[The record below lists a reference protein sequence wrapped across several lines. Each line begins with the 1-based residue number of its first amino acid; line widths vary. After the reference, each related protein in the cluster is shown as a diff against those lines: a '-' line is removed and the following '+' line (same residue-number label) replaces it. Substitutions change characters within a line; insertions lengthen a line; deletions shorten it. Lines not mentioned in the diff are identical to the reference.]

1 MTDLITAHPELK
13 PHLLGNNGFNGSR
26 SDYASAQAVILG
38 LPMDYTVSFRPGAR
52 LGPERIRE
60 VSYGL
65 ELYSWHLDRTLADHN
80 YYDAG
85 DLNLPFGNVRAS
97 LAAISSAVATVINDG
112 KLPICLGGE
121 HLVSWGVF
129 QAVYAKHP
137 DLVVVHFDA
146 HADLR
151 SEFFGEGDSHATVI
165 GNIARTLGPKRV
177 FQLGIRS
184 GEREELEFAREY
196 THLYSEQVFPG
207 LEEVLPQ
214 LAGKPV
220 YVTLDIDVVDPAFA
234 PGTGTPEPGGCTSSE
249 ILRAVR
255 MLGEA
260 NVVAFDLVE
269 VAPQLDSSEITQL
282 LAAKIVREAMLSFLP
297 RP

>member
-1 MTDLITAHPELK
+1 MSDILTTHPELA
-13 PHLLGNNGFNGSR
+13 PHLLGNNGFNGSH
-26 SDYASAQAVILG
+26 SDYTTAEAVIIG

-65 ELYSWHLDRTLADHN
+65 ELYSWHLDRTLADHR

-97 LAAISSAVATVINDG
+97 LAAIRTAVSTVINDG

-129 QAVYAKHP
+129 QAVYAKYP
-137 DLVVVHFDA
+137 DLVVVHLDA

-151 SEFFGEGDSHATVI
+151 SAFFGEADSHATVI

-177 FQLGIRS
+177 YQLGIRS
-184 GEREELEFAREY
+184 GEREELLFAQEY
-196 THLYSEQVFPG
+196 THLYSEGIFPG

-234 PGTGTPEPGGCTSSE
+234 PGTGTPEPGGCTSAE
-249 ILRAVR
+249 IMRAVH
-255 MLGEA
+255 MLGDA

-269 VAPQLDSSEITQL
+269 VAPQLDSSDITPIL
-282 LAAKIVREAMLSFLP
+282 GAKIVREAMLSFLP
-297 RP
+297 

>member
-1 MTDLITAHPELK
+1 MIDLVTAHPELK
-13 PHLLGNNGFNGSR
+13 PYLLGNNGFNGSC

-65 ELYSWHLDRTLADHN
+65 ELYSWHLDRTLADYK

-85 DLNLPFGNVRAS
+85 DLNLPFGNVQAS
-97 LAAISSAVATVINDG
+97 LAVITKAVDTVVQDG
-112 KLPICLGGE
+112 RLPICLGGE

-129 QAVYAKHP
+129 QGVYAHYP

-151 SEFFGEGDSHATVI
+151 TEFVGETDSHATVV

-177 FQLGIRS
+177 YQLGIRS

-196 THLYSEQVFPG
+196 THLYSERIFPG
-207 LEEVLPQ
+207 LEEVIPQ

-234 PGTGTPEPGGCTSSE
+234 PGTGTPEPGGCTSAE
-249 ILRAVR
+249 ILRAVH
-255 MLGEA
+255 MLGDV

-269 VAPQLDSSEITQL
+269 VAPQLESSDITPL
-282 LAAKIVREAMLSFLP
+282 LGAKIVREALLSFLK
-297 RP
+297 

>member
-1 MTDLITAHPELK
+1 MTTFARQHPEIAQ
-13 PHLLGNNGFNGSR
+13 HLLQNCGFNGSGD
-26 SDYASAQAVILG
+26 SYEAAQAVILG

-65 ELYSWHLDRTLADHN
+65 ELYSWHLDRSLADYR

-85 DLNLPFGNVRAS
+85 DVHSPYGNVRAS
-97 LAAISSAVATVINDG
+97 LQAIRATVEAIVRDG

-121 HLVSWGVF
+121 HLVSWGIF
-129 QAVYAKHP
+129 QAVYAHHP

-146 HADLR
+146 HADMR
-151 SEFFGEGDSHATVI
+151 AEFFGEVDSHATVI

-177 FQLGIRS
+177 YQLGIRS
-184 GEREELEFAREY
+184 GDREELLLAQKY
-196 THLYSEQVFPG
+196 THLYSEHIFPG
-207 LEEVLPQ
+207 LEEVIPQ

-234 PGTGTPEPGGCTSSE
+234 PGTGTPEPGGCTSAD
-249 ILRAVR
+249 IIRAVH

-269 VAPQLDSSEITQL
+269 VAPQLDGSEITQL
-282 LAAKIVREAMLSFLP
+282 LGAKLVREAILSFVK
-297 RP
+297 

>member
-1 MTDLITAHPELK
+1 MSHLITAHPELK
-13 PHLLGNNGFNGSR
+13 PHLLGNNGFNGSC
-26 SDYASAQAVILG
+26 SDYNSAQAVILG

-65 ELYSWHLDRTLADHN
+65 ELYSWHLDRTLADLR

-97 LAAISSAVATVINDG
+97 LEAIRKVVAAVMQDG

-129 QAVYAKHP
+129 QAVYAHHP

-151 SEFFGEGDSHATVI
+151 SEFFGEADSHATVI

-177 FQLGIRS
+177 YQLGIRS
-184 GEREELEFAREY
+184 GEREELLFAQEY
-196 THLYSEQVFPG
+196 THLYSERIFPG
-207 LEEVLPQ
+207 LEEVIPQ

-234 PGTGTPEPGGCTSSE
+234 PGTGTPEPGGCTSAD
-249 ILRAVR
+249 ILRAIH

-269 VAPQLDSSEITQL
+269 VAPQLDSSDITPL
-282 LAAKIVREAMLSFLP
+282 LGAKIVREAMLSFIK
-297 RP
+297 